1 MIYPAEVEKAY
12 RLALEARA
20 NSYSPYSKFKV
31 GASFKISGKDE
42 YISGTNVENAS
53 FGGAICAERSAI
65 VSAISQGE
73 RHFDFAV
80 VVTDTDPASP
90 PCGFCLQVMTEFC
103 SGNFP
108 IYLAN
113 LQGVKVK
120 YELGKLLSTP
130 FDHKNLLK
138 GT

>member
-12 RLALEARA
+12 KLALEARL
-20 NSYSPYSKFKV
+20 NSHSPYSKFKV
-31 GASFKISGKDE
+31 GACFKIRSKDE

-73 RHFDFAV
+73 KQFDFAV

-103 SGNFP
+103 AGNFP

-113 LQGVKVK
+113 LNGIKSK
-120 YELGKLLSTP
+120 FELGKLLTTP
-130 FDHKNLLK
+130 FDHKNLFR
-138 GT
+138 